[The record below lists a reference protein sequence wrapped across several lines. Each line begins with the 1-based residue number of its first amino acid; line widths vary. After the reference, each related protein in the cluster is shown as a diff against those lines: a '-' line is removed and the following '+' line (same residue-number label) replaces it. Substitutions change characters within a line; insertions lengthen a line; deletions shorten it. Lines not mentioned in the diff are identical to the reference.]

1 VAINIYKRNCKK
13 FTVPGNGGSQLEN
26 IQVLLD
32 WICGIQE
39 QINFMNNLDNLPDF
53 ELFFKVRLR
62 RPPI

>member
-1 VAINIYKRNCKK
+1 MTINIYNLDCEKL
-13 FTVPGNGGSQLEN
+13 TVSGNGNSQLEN
-26 IQVLLD
+26 IQVQLD
-32 WICGIQE
+32 WIRGIQE